1 MATEAPHG
9 GVDSG
14 ARVTIQLTLPI
25 GLRAAP
31 TFTSFVVGVNAEACH
46 WVEAV
51 AHGTGPDTVYLWGAA
66 GVGKTHLL
74 EAACREVAGRGERV
88 GFVPLAQRERL
99 LPAMLVGLETASLV
113 CVDDLS
119 VASGALDWEQAL
131 FHLMNGLRAHDGR
144 LLLAGRNPPAALGLR
159 LPDLASRVGA
169 ALALR
174 LAPPTDADRAEA
186 LRRQARDRGFVLPE
200 DVVAYLLRRFPRDLP
215 SLLAQLDR
223 LDAGSLEA
231 RRRVT
236 LPLVRELLD
245 KR

>member
-1 MATEAPHG
+1 M
-9 GVDSG
+9 
-14 ARVTIQLTLPI
+14 
-25 GLRAAP
+25 GLRAVP
-31 TFTSFVVGVNAEACH
+31 TFSSFVVGANAEACH
-46 WVEAV
+46 WVEAI
-51 AHGTGPDTVYLWGAA
+51 AHGGGPDTVYLWGAA

-74 EAACREVAGRGERV
+74 EAACREVTGRGERV
-88 GFVPLAQRERL
+88 GFVPLAQREHL

-119 VASGALDWEQAL
+119 AASGIPAWEQAL

-144 LLLAGRNPPAALGLR
+144 LLLAGRDPPAALGLC

-174 LAPPTDADRAEA
+174 LAPPTDSDRAEA

-215 SLLAQLDR
+215 SLLSQLDR
-223 LDAGSLEA
+223 LDAGSLTA

-245 KR
+245 ER